1 MEGTARIW
9 FTPQQRAELWERC
22 KNGLFERAHWD
33 SATKGPLCANS
44 GHRPLYVVG
53 QPQSQKATIK
63 NVSTRPF
70 AIAPN

>member
-1 MEGTARIW
+1 LSLYLRTRTLGLSQEG
-9 FTPQQRAELWERC
+9 
-22 KNGLFERAHWD
+22 
-33 SATKGPLCANS
+33 LCNS
-44 GHRPLYVVG
+44 EHRPLYVVD

>member
-1 MEGTARIW
+1 MSALPPKADIRPRDQDVCFGSEADVTLLNFDVR
-9 FTPQQRAELWERC
+9 FTPE
-22 KNGLFERAHWD
+22 
-33 SATKGPLCANS
+33 S

>member
-1 MEGTARIW
+1 MHRSKLLRYSITS
-9 FTPQQRAELWERC
+9 
-22 KNGLFERAHWD
+22 
-33 SATKGPLCANS
+33 SAAMS
-44 GHRPLYVVG
+44 EHRPLYVVG